1 MSVDDYIN
9 QLSAQEKQVLD
20 IARDHLKDS
29 FDIERSIGFTEW
41 KKKQEP
47 TPISTPTPAHEPT
60 QKPKIIKKRRLKIKK
75 KKPT

>member
-9 QLSAQEKQVLD
+9 QLSEQEKQVFD
-20 IARDHLKDS
+20 IAKDHLKDS

-47 TPISTPTPAHEPT
+47 TPAPAPALEPT
-60 QKPKIIKKRRLKIKK
+60 QKPKIIKKLRLKIKK

>member
-9 QLSAQEKQVLD
+9 QLSEQEKQVFD
-20 IARDHLKDS
+20 IAKDHLKDS

-47 TPISTPTPAHEPT
+47 APALEPT
-60 QKPKIIKKRRLKIKK
+60 QKPKIIKKLRLKIKK

>member
-9 QLSAQEKQVLD
+9 QLSAQEKQVFD

-41 KKKQEP
+41 KKKQE
-47 TPISTPTPAHEPT
+47 STPALEPT

-75 KKPT
+75 KKPTQ

>member
-41 KKKQEP
+41 KKNKNLHLLLHMN
-47 TPISTPTPAHEPT
+47 SLKS
-60 QKPKIIKKRRLKIKK
+60 QK
-75 KKPT
+75 

>member
-47 TPISTPTPAHEPT
+47 TPTPAHEPT

>member
-9 QLSAQEKQVLD
+9 QLSEQEKQVFD
-20 IARDHLKDS
+20 IAKDHLKDS

-47 TPISTPTPAHEPT
+47 TPAPEPT
-60 QKPKIIKKRRLKIKK
+60 QKPKIIKKLRLKIKK

>member
-20 IARDHLKDS
+20 IAKDHLKDS

-47 TPISTPTPAHEPT
+47 TPVFEPT